1 MQRTI
6 RNLVLGLASIASL
19 ACSAPVLAG
28 RACEEKPMTVNT
40 LRQGLALAESTR
52 QALEQGG
59 AQVYVLA
66 RAGQDLRRFGL
77 DWSHL
82 GFAYAANAPTGNTAG
97 NTAGGGAGERQWRV
111 VHKLN
116 DCGSDQAAVYR
127 QGLAEFFNDGPWRHE
142 ALLLPLKPAAADKL
156 LTVLANDRQAVTLHE
171 PAYSVVAYPWSQKY
185 QQSNQW
191 AIETLAYAV
200 SPGIRDR
207 QRAQAWLLF
216 NGYQPTVLNLGAFER
231 LGARMTRANVAF
243 DDHPNRKRFSD
254 HIETVTVESV
264 VHWLQSAGLAEPPT
278 RIR

>member
-1 MQRTI
+1 MSKPLRRFI
-6 RNLVLGLASIASL
+6 LGLAALLSI
-19 ACSAPVLAG
+19 ACSAPALAG
-28 RACEEKPMTVNT
+28 RACEEKPMTVST

-52 QALEQGG
+52 QALDQGG
-59 AQVYVLA
+59 ARVYVLA

-77 DWSHL
+77 NWSHL
-82 GFAYAANAPTGNTAG
+82 GFVYAAQG
-97 NTAGGGAGERQWRV
+97 QWRV

-127 QGLAEFFNDGPWRHE
+127 QGLAEFFNDGPWRYE
-142 ALLLPLKPAAADKL
+142 AMLVPLKPDVADQL
-156 LTVLANDRQAVTLHE
+156 LTALGDNRRMLALHE
-171 PAYSVVAYPWSQKY
+171 PAYSVVAYPWAQKY

-191 AIETLAYAV
+191 ALETLAAAL

-216 NGYQPTVLNLGAFER
+216 NGYQPTVLNLGTFER

-264 VHWLQSAGLAEPPT
+264 VNWLQSAGLADAPT